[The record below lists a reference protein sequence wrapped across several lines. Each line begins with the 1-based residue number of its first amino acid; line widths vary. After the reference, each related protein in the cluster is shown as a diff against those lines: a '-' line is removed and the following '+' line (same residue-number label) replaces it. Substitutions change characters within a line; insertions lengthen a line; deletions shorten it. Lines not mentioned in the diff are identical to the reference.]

1 MSQER
6 SLKYLLVYIDIGN
19 SWISPNNTYL
29 YFNQLSLKYFWSF
42 TELHVRCSGHT
53 FRRNDRSRKDKG
65 VEDEP
70 IKHYTDIHVNH
81 DRAWKGFFSRN
92 LYKSVEGY
100 NRWKFYYLHK
110 KFKGG
115 GGAPTPNP
123 NTLWICDIKTS
134 NLNFICWTSPVHH
147 MCIICKS
154 YYSVFTECHI
164 DYGFMKTHWAVCQK
178 MVHFINNQG
187 ILLKIFNWQGVQEKN
202 NDSTTFSFILIK
214 LIISRQKVRF
224 NFILQLQ
231 TAITQV

>member
-81 DRAWKGFFSRN
+81 DRAWKGLFSRN

-110 KFKGG
+110 KYK
-115 GGAPTPNP
+115 AAEQV
-123 NTLWICDIKTS
+123 L
-134 NLNFICWTSPVHH
+134 
-147 MCIICKS
+147 CIICVLYVS
-154 YYSVFTECHI
+154 HIIQYSQNV
-164 DYGFMKTHWAVCQK
+164 
-178 MVHFINNQG
+178 
-187 ILLKIFNWQGVQEKN
+187 
-202 NDSTTFSFILIK
+202 ILIMASWK
-214 LIISRQKVRF
+214 HIELSVRKWSIS
-224 NFILQLQ
+224 
-231 TAITQV
+231 

>member
-81 DRAWKGFFSRN
+81 DRAWKGLFSRN

-115 GGAPTPNP
+115 GGLQRLIPTLFEFV
-123 NTLWICDIKTS
+123 T
-134 NLNFICWTSPVHH
+134 
-147 MCIICKS
+147 
-154 YYSVFTECHI
+154 
-164 DYGFMKTHWAVCQK
+164 
-178 MVHFINNQG
+178 
-187 ILLKIFNWQGVQEKN
+187 
-202 NDSTTFSFILIK
+202 
-214 LIISRQKVRF
+214 
-224 NFILQLQ
+224 
-231 TAITQV
+231 

>member
-81 DRAWKGFFSRN
+81 DRAAEQV
-92 LYKSVEGY
+92 L
-100 NRWKFYYLHK
+100 
-110 KFKGG
+110 
-115 GGAPTPNP
+115 
-123 NTLWICDIKTS
+123 
-134 NLNFICWTSPVHH
+134 
-147 MCIICKS
+147 CIICVLYVS
-154 YYSVFTECHI
+154 HIIQYSQNV
-164 DYGFMKTHWAVCQK
+164 
-178 MVHFINNQG
+178 
-187 ILLKIFNWQGVQEKN
+187 
-202 NDSTTFSFILIK
+202 ILIMASWK
-214 LIISRQKVRF
+214 HIELSVRKWSIS
-224 NFILQLQ
+224 
-231 TAITQV
+231 